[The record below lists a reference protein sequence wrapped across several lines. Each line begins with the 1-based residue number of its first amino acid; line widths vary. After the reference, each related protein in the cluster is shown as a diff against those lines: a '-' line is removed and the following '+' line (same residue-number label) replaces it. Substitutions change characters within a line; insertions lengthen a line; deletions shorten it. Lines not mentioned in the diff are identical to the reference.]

1 MASTSSSSR
10 KVVIITGATVCYKQ
24 ITFVTRILT
33 VLQNGIGRDLA
44 ERLHAR
50 GYNVAITGRRIQEG
64 ETFAAQLDPKGDTS
78 LFVECHVQDYESQVA
93 VFRTVWRKWARLDTL
108 IANAGIVYVHYEHC
122 REPFREALTP

>member
-10 KVVIITGATVCYKQ
+10 KVVIITGATVCHKQ
-24 ITFVTRILT
+24 LTPAIRVLT

-64 ETFAAQLDPKGDTS
+64 EAFAAQLDPNGDTS
-78 LFVECHVQDYESQVA
+78 LFVECHVQDYESQV
-93 VFRTVWRKWARLDTL
+93 VLFRTVWRKWSRLDGL
-108 IANAGIVYVHYEHC
+108 IANAGIVYVH
-122 REPFREALTP
+122 